1 MKARRV
7 NLEYL
12 NLYQEIPLFCVLALR
27 NLFRKKPQGRT
38 SRVLIVNTCLIGEFA
53 ASLPAIRDFI
63 QRNPQDAV
71 DLVVAPPLKELAE
84 RVRGVKNVYTAKS
97 VYGRGTEKVQSSVQ
111 EFGAYDAIFVM
122 RMSAE
127 VYRLLRT
134 IPAASLHSGLKE
146 YSKYALHLGESLLLR
161 RRPKQWVELNFEML
175 GGTFRRVPF
184 DEIFECTPNDYASV
198 AKLDVLQTVEK
209 KVIIHTGA
217 SWPMKHWD
225 TGKWAALFSKAQGL
239 GAMRFIFVGGKED
252 EADYKAIASQLNF
265 PVYSLIG
272 QVTLPQLLL
281 VMRRSEYFIGVDSG
295 PKSMA
300 YLADL
305 RSVSIFGPGPH
316 FYLPLDPR
324 DIAIDKT
331 RGGGVWQ
338 MFFYTRKGFIHQITV
353 DEVYDAFKKIWNS

>member
-1 MKARRV
+1 MNVRKV

-12 NLYQEIPLFCVLALR
+12 NLYQEIPLFCALTLR
-27 NLFRKKPQGRT
+27 NLFRKKPHGRT
-38 SRVLIVNTCLIGEFA
+38 GRVLIVNTCLIGEFA

-63 QRNPQDAV
+63 QRNSQDAV

-97 VYGRGTEKVQSSVQ
+97 VYGRSVEREQQPAQ
-111 EFGAYDAIFVM
+111 EFGAYDTIFVM

-134 IPAASLHSGLKE
+134 IPATRLHSGLKE
-146 YSKYALHLGESLLLR
+146 YSRYALHVGKSLLLR

-175 GGTFRRVPF
+175 GGVLKRVPL
-184 DEIFECTPNDYASV
+184 DEIVEFIPEDEEV
-198 AKLDVLQTVEK
+198 VEKLAVLQTAEK
-209 KVIIHTGA
+209 KVLIHTGT
-217 SWPMKHWD
+217 SWSMKHWD
-225 TGKWAALFSKAQGL
+225 TGKWVALLKRLHREGDT
-239 GAMRFIFVGGKED
+239 RFIVVGGKED
-252 EADYKAIASQLNF
+252 EEDCAYIASHLEF

-272 QVTLPQLLL
+272 QVSLPQLLL
-281 VMRRSEYFIGVDSG
+281 VMQRSEYFIGVDSG
-295 PKSMA
+295 PKNMA
-300 YLADL
+300 HLADL

-324 DIAIDKT
+324 DIAIDRT

-338 MFFYTRKGFIHQITV
+338 MFFYAKKGFIHQITV
-353 DEVYDAFKKIWNS
+353 DEVYDAFKKVWNS